1 MKILHVGLCV
11 DGKNEGLPFAL
22 KQASTFYH
30 EISTGDK
37 DLNDKINN
45 AIGQH
50 KFDIAFFQVQTPGI
64 VHPFLFHNIQEKGI
78 FTVNWSGDMRQ
89 NTPDWYFNTGANLT
103 LFTNERDVDN
113 FRKRN
118 LKSDFLQIGID
129 PKVFN
134 IHGEKRDHHKVVYMA
149 NNYGSQFPLGRER
162 TSIVQMLV
170 NSGNVVYGNGQR
182 GAKGSLNGNQ
192 LEESKVYN
200 NCDIAINHSQFNE
213 ERYTSDRMFRILASG
228 VMCLSHHY
236 LGIERDFEVG
246 KHLDTYH
253 TLREMQDKI
262 NHYLANPE
270 QRERIAKNG
279 YDYCH
284 SAFTYKSMVE
294 NLIELVNKYSNE
306 KVNS

>member
-22 KQASTFYH
+22 KEASTFYH

-37 DLNDKINN
+37 DLNDKIHN

-50 KFDIAFFQVQTPGI
+50 KFDLAFFQVQTPGI
-64 VHPFLFHNIQEKGI
+64 VHPFLFHNIQDKGI
-78 FTVNWSGDMRQ
+78 FTVNWSGDCRQ
-89 NTPDWYFNTGANLT
+89 GTPEWYFNTGANLT
-103 LFTNERDVDN
+103 LFTNEKDVDN
-113 FRKRN
+113 FRKKN

-134 IHGEKRDHHKVVYMA
+134 IHGQNGVSHDVVFMG
-149 NNYGSQFPLGRER
+149 NGYGSQFPLGGER
-162 TSIVQMLV
+162 QALANLLV
-170 NSGNVVYGNGQR
+170 SKRYAVYGGYR
-182 GAKGSLNGNQ
+182 GATGNLNGNQ
-192 LEESKVYN
+192 LGESIVYN
-200 NCDIAINHSQFNE
+200 NSKIAINHSHFNE

-228 VMCLSHHY
+228 PMCLSHHY
-236 LGIERDFEVG
+236 PGIERDFEVG
-246 KHLDTYH
+246 KHLDTYRN
-253 TLREMQDKI
+253 LREMQDKI

-284 SAFTYKSMVE
+284 ATFSYKCMVE
-294 NLIELVNKYSNE
+294 NLINLVNKYRS
-306 KVNS
+306 